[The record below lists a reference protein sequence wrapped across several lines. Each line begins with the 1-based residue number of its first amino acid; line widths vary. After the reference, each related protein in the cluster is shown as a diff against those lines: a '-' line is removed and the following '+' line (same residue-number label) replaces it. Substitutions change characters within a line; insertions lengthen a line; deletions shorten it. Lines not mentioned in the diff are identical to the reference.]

1 MDKKVFAVVR
11 QNGAL
16 PDASAVDMTNIVE
29 DLWDPYVDSS
39 SSLLNELEAAAM
51 DLERGE
57 NVAEDAA
64 NVRRIMH
71 TLKGEAGMS
80 GLMDVHN
87 LCHEAE
93 TAFDE
98 LLEKGLAGDMILKVK
113 DWIHDVIEYV
123 NTQDIAEYKHQIDQQ
138 RQKERSE
145 KTKIKTLI
153 IEDDQVCS
161 KRLEMLLDDFSECTF
176 APNGK
181 KGLEMYQA
189 SVKKGEPFHLITLD
203 INMPVMDGHET
214 LTAIRDWEVKNNIYG
229 LDGVKVIMTTSQSTS
244 QHVFGAF
251 REGCEAYVVKNFMGE
266 KLLEEMAKL
275 GLLKARTL
283 YSIG

>member
-1 MDKKVFAVVR
+1 MDKKVFKVVR
-11 QNGAL
+11 QNGNL
-16 PDASAVDMTNIVE
+16 PDASAVDMANIVE
-29 DLWDPYVDSS
+29 DLWDPYVESS
-39 SSLLNELEAAAM
+39 SSLLSELEAAAM
-51 DLERGE
+51 NLERGD
-57 NVAEDAA
+57 NVEDDAA

-98 LLEKGLAGDMILKVK
+98 LLEKGQAADMILKVK
-113 DWIHDVIEYV
+113 DWINDVIEFV
-123 NTQDIAEYKHQIDQQ
+123 SIHDISEYKHNIEQ
-138 RQKERSE
+138 QKEKEERD

-153 IEDDQVCS
+153 IEDDHVCS
-161 KRLEMLLDDFSECTF
+161 KRLEMLLSDFSDCTY

-181 KGLEMYQA
+181 KGLEMYQQ
-189 SVKKGEPFHLITLD
+189 SVISGSPFQLITLD

-229 LDGVKVIMTTSQSTS
+229 LDGVKVIMTTSQTTS